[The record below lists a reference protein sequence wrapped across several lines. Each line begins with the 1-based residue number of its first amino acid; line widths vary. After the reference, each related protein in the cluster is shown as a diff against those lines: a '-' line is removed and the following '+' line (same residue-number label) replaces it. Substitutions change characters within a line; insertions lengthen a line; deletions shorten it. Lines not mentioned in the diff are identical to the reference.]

1 VRLRLCAVAGWLVR
15 ENHPKPLVTWG
26 GNDNYIHRA
35 SAHPRGDMIPTLTAF
50 LALLLFVLPGF
61 VLVQLQ
67 EAQRAR
73 RPSSGDLETV
83 LRALFYAV
91 LIQSL
96 VALIGWTGRIY
107 DDVRHTGAW
116 TSHADAIALYVLV
129 VVVAI
134 PTIAGLLLG
143 WLIKELERDG
153 ELKWWA
159 LALGARDAR
168 HGWDRA
174 FEQQLKTGAV
184 LVIHPKTPV
193 FSDGDVASEP
203 AQTPGA
209 PASWRTLIGVFGK
222 RSWVSRTPA
231 QEGHDLWLERVD
243 PGDAA
248 GGRIGEFEP
257 PRGLWISRDEIAH
270 LYIVHPTDAGAEA
283 DEELAESVDEDR
295 TVV

>member
-1 VRLRLCAVAGWLVR
+1 
-15 ENHPKPLVTWG
+15 
-26 GNDNYIHRA
+26 
-35 SAHPRGDMIPTLTAF
+35 MIPTLTA
-50 LALLLFVLPGF
+50 LIALLLFVLPGF

-91 LIQSL
+91 VIQ
-96 VALIGWTGRIY
+96 ALLALTGWTGRIY
-107 DDVRHTGAW
+107 DDVRQTGAW
-116 TSHADAIALYVLV
+116 THHAAAMALYVLV
-129 VVVAI
+129 SAVVI

-143 WLIKELERDG
+143 WLIKRSERDG

-184 LVIHPKTPV
+184 LVVHPKTPV
-193 FSDGDVASEP
+193 FSGGKHSSEP
-203 AQTPGA
+203 EQA
-209 PASWRTLIGVFGK
+209 ASWQTLIGVFGEQ
-222 RSWVSRTPA
+222 SWASRTPA
-231 QEGHDLWLERVD
+231 QEGHDLWLERVE
-243 PGDAA
+243 PGDAT
-248 GGRIGEFEP
+248 GGRIGAFEP

-270 LYIVHPTDAGAEA
+270 LYIVQPIDAGTATEG
-283 DEELAESVDEDR
+283 ELAETVDKDRSVL
-295 TVV
+295 

>member
-1 VRLRLCAVAGWLVR
+1 
-15 ENHPKPLVTWG
+15 
-26 GNDNYIHRA
+26 
-35 SAHPRGDMIPTLTAF
+35 MIPTLTA
-50 LALLLFVLPGF
+50 LIALLLFVLPGF

-91 LIQSL
+91 VIQ
-96 VALIGWTGRIY
+96 ALLALTGWTGRIY
-107 DDVRHTGAW
+107 DDVRQTGAW
-116 TSHADAIALYVLV
+116 THHAAAMALYVLV
-129 VVVAI
+129 SAVVI

-143 WLIKELERDG
+143 WLIKRSERDG

-184 LVIHPKTPV
+184 LVVHPKTPV
-193 FSDGDVASEP
+193 ISGGDLSLEP
-203 AQTPGA
+203 EQT
-209 PASWRTLIGVFGK
+209 ASWQTLIGVFGE
-222 RSWVSRTPA
+222 RSWASRTPA
-231 QEGHDLWLERVD
+231 QEGHDLWLERVE
-243 PGDAA
+243 PGDAT
-248 GGRIGEFEP
+248 GGRIGAFEP

-270 LYIVHPTDAGAEA
+270 LYIVQPIDAGTATEG
-283 DEELAESVDEDR
+283 ELAETVDKDRSVL
-295 TVV
+295 

>member
-1 VRLRLCAVAGWLVR
+1 
-15 ENHPKPLVTWG
+15 
-26 GNDNYIHRA
+26 
-35 SAHPRGDMIPTLTAF
+35 MIPTLTA
-50 LALLLFVLPGF
+50 LIALLLFVLPGF

-91 LIQSL
+91 VIQ
-96 VALIGWTGRIY
+96 ALLALTGWTGRIY

-116 TSHADAIALYVLV
+116 THHAAAIALYVIV
-129 VVVAI
+129 SAVAI

-143 WLIKELERDG
+143 WLIQRSERGG

-174 FEQQLKTGAV
+174 FEQQLQTGAV

-193 FSDGDVASEP
+193 FSDGDFSSEP
-203 AQTPGA
+203 AQT
-209 PASWRTLIGVFGK
+209 ASWRTLIGVFGEQ
-222 RSWVSRTPA
+222 SWASRTPA
-231 QEGHDLWLERVD
+231 QEGHDLWLERVE
-243 PGDAA
+243 PGDST

-270 LYIVHPTDAGAEA
+270 MYIIQPTDLGDGAE
-283 DEELAESVDEDR
+283 EEIAEPVDKDR
-295 TVV
+295 TML

>member
-1 VRLRLCAVAGWLVR
+1 
-15 ENHPKPLVTWG
+15 
-26 GNDNYIHRA
+26 
-35 SAHPRGDMIPTLTAF
+35 MIPTLTA
-50 LALLLFVLPGF
+50 LIALLLFVLPGF

-91 LIQSL
+91 VIQ
-96 VALIGWTGRIY
+96 ALLALTGWTGQIY
-107 DDVRHTGAW
+107 DDVRQTGAW
-116 TSHADAIALYVLV
+116 THHAAAMAVYVLASA
-129 VVVAI
+129 VAI

-143 WLIKELERDG
+143 WLIKRSERSG

-174 FEQQLKTGAV
+174 FEQQLKTGA
-184 LVIHPKTPV
+184 LIVIHPKTPV
-193 FSDGDVASEP
+193 FSDGEHSSESTH
-203 AQTPGA
+203 A
-209 PASWRTLIGVFGK
+209 ASWQTLIGVFGEH
-222 RSWVSRTPA
+222 SWASKTPA
-231 QEGHDLWLERVD
+231 QEGHDLWLERVE
-243 PGDAA
+243 PGDAT

-270 LYIVHPTDAGAEA
+270 LYIVQPIDAGAVAEG
-283 DEELAESVDEDR
+283 ELAETVDKERSVL
-295 TVV
+295 